1 MPLNLIKKYPE
12 LLEFGHLTESQR
24 TQSLYN
30 IFRRD
35 IEDNPALHFRT
46 KTIRPI
52 KGEEPSMALLFKHL
66 TTEEVMQDENGKT
79 YPKRIFEMERSRRIH
94 WIKFHLEEQKKQG
107 VQIFSVQERDQK
119 KRKDIIRT
127 YIFDSEQNY
136 VIVLDPQRSQKDYY
150 LITAFYLN
158 KEYGAKKIKK
168 LIKNKLNDVL

>member
-1 MPLNLIKKYPE
+1 MPLNLIKKYPQ
-12 LLEFGHLTESQR
+12 LLEFGHLTESQK

-94 WIKFHLEEQKKQG
+94 WIKFHLEEQKNKG
-107 VQIFSVQERDQK
+107 CKSLAFKSATK
-119 KRKDIIRT
+119 KRGRT
-127 YIFDSEQNY
+127 SLEPTSL
-136 VIVLDPQRSQKDYY
+136 IVNS
-150 LITAFYLN
+150 IT
-158 KEYGAKKIKK
+158 
-168 LIKNKLNDVL
+168 